1 MANTLSPYITFIAK
15 AQTALEFYKSVFGGD
30 LTLLPLEG
38 QKDLI
43 MHGQLVT
50 TDGMTI
56 MASDDPEGV
65 NESKNLTI
73 AVSGDDQ
80 ADLQAYWDKL
90 AEGAVVIKQFDGFGI
105 LTDKFGIRWMINV
118 TPKG

>member
-15 AQTALEFYKSVFGGD
+15 ARPALEFYKTVFGGE
-30 LTLLPLEG
+30 LTLLPLAD
-38 QKDLI
+38 QQDLI

-50 TDGMTI
+50 TDGMTV

-65 NESKNLTI
+65 NESKNLSI
-73 AVSGDDQ
+73 AVSGDDE
-80 ADLQAYWDKL
+80 AALKPYWDKL
-90 AEGAVVIKQFDGFGI
+90 AEGATVIKPFDGFGI
-105 LTDKFGIRWMINV
+105 LTDKFGVRWMISV